1 MFHDVATYK
10 KLLAEFGDHESVLKF
25 FHAREAFGT
34 GAGAEAKAEAKD
46 RAPLVSREHAAAK
59 ERVEKLKPDLGFT
72 ASLFFRRTVAASVL
86 TFMLTRTVLERRSLP
101 LRDLRASTRST
112 WIPAPGL
119 MAIRTSSWV
128 ALPLA
133 CPNTNRVG

>member
-1 MFHDVATYK
+1 MFQD
-10 KLLAEFGDHESVLKF
+10 LAKYMKIKAALGDDESVLKF
-25 FHAREAFGT
+25 LHARDAFGT
-34 GAGAEAKAEAKD
+34 EAGAEAKAEAKD

-59 ERVEKLKPDLGFT
+59 EMVEKPDLGFT
-72 ASLFFRRTVAASVL
+72 ASLFFRCTVAASVL

-112 WIPAPGL
+112 WLPTPGL

-128 ALPLA
+128 PLPSA
-133 CPNTNRVG
+133 CPNTDRVG